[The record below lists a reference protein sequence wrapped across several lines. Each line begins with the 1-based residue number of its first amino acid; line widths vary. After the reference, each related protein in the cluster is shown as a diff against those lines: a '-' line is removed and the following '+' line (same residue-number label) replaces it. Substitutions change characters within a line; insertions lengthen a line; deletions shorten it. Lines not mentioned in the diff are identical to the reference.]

1 MKHLLTQFGLSVGL
15 ASYATVGSPSAD
27 RRRQQLKHIT
37 FMLLF
42 LLGSLNVWGADKTF
56 TKITSTDDL
65 ESGKLYLIV
74 CESKSRLFK
83 ASLASSGA
91 NGESET
97 IVLENNSYT
106 CDETFAFTITGT
118 SGAWKITGA
127 NGSIGH
133 ISGANTLGVNT
144 SVTNTIAFDGGDAI
158 IGCDSR
164 VLKCNY
170 ASATNILF
178 RYYSSG
184 QQSIQLYKESGS
196 GNTTVC
202 AVPTFSPVAGEV
214 ESGTEVT
221 LSTTTEGA
229 TIHYTLDG
237 SDPDENSATYS
248 SAITIDEEKT
258 IKAIAV
264 KEGLTKSNVATATY
278 TIATPK
284 TIAQVLSGI
293 PSTDNTE
300 GAEFLLNDVTAMTK

>member
-27 RRRQQLKHIT
+27 RRRRQLKHIT

-74 CESKSRLFK
+74 CESKTRLFK

-133 ISGANTLGVNT
+133 ISGTNTLGVNT
-144 SVTNTIAFDGGDAI
+144 TVTNTIAFDGGDAI

-196 GNTTVC
+196 SETT
-202 AVPTFSPVAGEV
+202 
-214 ESGTEVT
+214 
-221 LSTTTEGA
+221 
-229 TIHYTLDG
+229 D
-237 SDPDENSATYS
+237 
-248 SAITIDEEKT
+248 
-258 IKAIAV
+258 
-264 KEGLTKSNVATATY
+264 
-278 TIATPK
+278 
-284 TIAQVLSGI
+284 
-293 PSTDNTE
+293 
-300 GAEFLLNDVTAMTK
+300 